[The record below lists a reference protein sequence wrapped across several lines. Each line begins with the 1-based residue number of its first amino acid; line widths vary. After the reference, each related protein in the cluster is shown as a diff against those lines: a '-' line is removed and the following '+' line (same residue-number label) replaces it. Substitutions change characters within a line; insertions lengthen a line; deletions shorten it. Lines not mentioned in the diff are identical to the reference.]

1 MISRISKLLVVVACV
16 TFMFTACSKKYSSD
30 DSLTPQYSPS
40 VFIGSNTGILYAY
53 NPSTGVKNWELSLG
67 NSIWASPLTYRGRL
81 YVGVVNLTSPSGG
94 VCDTLYKIDPKTGK
108 IVKRMTVYGA
118 SPYTFGFRATPI
130 ADGKLIYLATTG
142 DSLFAIDTGTGAV
155 AWRAGTDVSSMISSP
170 VIFGDQIYVAT
181 TGGTVYAFDKNTG
194 ALAWNNPAIPGRKF
208 ESSPA
213 INDSLLF
220 VGSTDDSA
228 LYCINLRKAPGYTP
242 GATKW
247 VHKTHGAVKSSPAA
261 IAGRVIFGAND
272 NNVYSVDETTN
283 LENWAP
289 FHTLTKDVVSSP
301 VISADKKLIYIG
313 GTDHILYA
321 INVADG
327 KVNWTYP
334 TNGAITSS
342 PLAYKSTIFIGSYD
356 KVLYAIDEQ
365 SHSLKWITT
374 VGGDIDCSP
383 AVEDYSNVQ
392 HNSQISGYVNGATY

>member
-1 MISRISKLLVVVACV
+1 MVSRITKLLLLVCCISFMISS
-16 TFMFTACSKKYSSD
+16 CSKKYSSD

-40 VFIGSNTGILYAY
+40 VIIGSNTGILYAY

-81 YVGVVNLTSPSGG
+81 YVGVVNLTSTSGG

-108 IVKRMTVYGA
+108 IVKRMTVDGA

-155 AWRAGTDVSSMISSP
+155 AWRKGTDVSGMISSP
-170 VIFGDQIYVAT
+170 VIVGDQLYVAT
-181 TGGTVYAFDKNTG
+181 TGGNVYAFDKATG
-194 ALAWNNPAIPGRKF
+194 ALIWNNPTVPGRRF

-213 INDSLLF
+213 VNDSLLF
-220 VGSTDDSA
+220 IGSTTDSNM
-228 LYCINLRKAPGYTP
+228 YCINLRKAPGYTP
-242 GATKW
+242 GVTNW
-247 VHKTHGAVKSSPAA
+247 THKTGGAIKSSPAA
-261 IAGRVIFGAND
+261 LAGRVIFGAND
-272 NNVYSVDETTN
+272 NYVYSVDETTN
-283 LENWAP
+283 IENWR
-289 FHTLTKDVVSSP
+289 FRTLTKEVVSSP
-301 VISADKKLIYIG
+301 VISADKKLVYIG

-321 INVADG
+321 LNVADG
-327 KVNWTYP
+327 TVGWTYP
-334 TNGAITSS
+334 TNGSITSS
-342 PLAYKSTIFIGSYD
+342 PLAYKGTVFIGSYD

-392 HNSQISGYVNGATY
+392 HNSQISGYVNGVTN